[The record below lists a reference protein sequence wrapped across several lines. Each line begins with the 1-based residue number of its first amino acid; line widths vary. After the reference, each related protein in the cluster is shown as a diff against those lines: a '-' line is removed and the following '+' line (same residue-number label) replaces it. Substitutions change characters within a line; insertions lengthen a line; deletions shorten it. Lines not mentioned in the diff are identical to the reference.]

1 MNRRNFIKKTSQAGT
16 LAITGKT
23 LLQSDDAVVS
33 VGMIGLDTSHC
44 PAFTKVINAKDVAGE
59 GTGFQVTHAYPH
71 GSKDIE
77 TSVNR
82 IEGYT
87 QEMRDLGVAITDSIE
102 SLLDH
107 VDVVLL
113 ETNDGRLHFEQ
124 AELVIRAGKR
134 LFIDKPIAASY
145 ADAAKIF
152 QLASQNDVPIFSSSS
167 LRFSPSMAAI
177 KAGSL
182 GEILGASTYSP
193 AKLEPTHP
201 DLFWYGVHGVESLFT
216 LMGTGCMSVQRS
228 HTEDT
233 DVVVGI
239 WEDGRIG
246 TFTGLRGGKTG
257 YGGTAFGT
265 EGIGEAGI
273 YEGYEHLV
281 KEILEFFRTG
291 IPPVAAEETLEIFA
305 FMQAADLS
313 KAEGG
318 ASIPLSR
325 IK

>member
-1 MNRRNFIKKTSQAGT
+1 MNRRKFIKRTSQASA
-16 LAITGKT
+16 LAFSSRSLMLKNEEDISIG
-23 LLQSDDAVVS
+23 V
-33 VGMIGLDTSHC
+33 IGLDTSHSI
-44 PAFTKVINAKDVAGE
+44 AFTKVIHSKDPNGN
-59 GTGFQVTHAYPH
+59 GTGFRVTHAYPH

-77 TSVNR
+77 TSVSR
-82 IEGYT
+82 MEGYT
-87 QEMRDLGVAITDSIE
+87 QEMRELGVTISDSIGT
-102 SLLDH
+102 LLEQ
-107 VDVVLL
+107 VDAVLL
-113 ETNDGRLHFEQ
+113 ETNDGRLHLEQ
-124 AELVIRAGKR
+124 AEMVIKAGKR

-145 ADAAKIF
+145 ADAARIF
-152 QLASQNDVPIFSSSS
+152 QLAAEHEVPIFSSSS

-177 KAGSL
+177 KNGSL
-182 GEILGASTYSP
+182 GDILGASTFSP

-216 LMGTGCMSVQRS
+216 LMGMGCLSVQRT

-233 DVVVGI
+233 DVVVGT

-291 IPPVAAEETLEIFA
+291 VPPVEAEETLEIFA

-313 KAEGG
+313 KDEGG
-318 ASIPLSR
+318 VSVPLSR
-325 IK
+325 VR